1 MVFCLNHVCHV
12 SVIYNSFREV
22 ASIFESSL
30 KKIEKMSIKTNTGVS
45 GDIDKEKMFHAL
57 ESNGSES

>member
-1 MVFCLNHVCHV
+1 MCHV

-22 ASIFESSL
+22 ASNFESSL

-45 GDIDKEKMFHAL
+45 DDVDEEKMLHAL
-57 ESNGSES
+57 QPNRPES